1 MYTRCPTCST
11 CFRVTDRHL
20 AIAHGKVR
28 CGQCQLVFSAPD
40 HAIDDLPVNQ
50 LTSTTKAKS
59 AEVATSNSS
68 SVTKKSPTSTPSKKV
83 IPPPVAPTAK
93 EKSKA
98 RKQASKTK
106 KVVEKNQISRQHP
119 DLILKR
125 R

>member
-68 SVTKKSPTSTPSKKV
+68 SVTKNHLLQLRLKKLFRLPSHRQQKK
-83 IPPPVAPTAK
+83 
-93 EKSKA
+93 
-98 RKQASKTK
+98 
-106 KVVEKNQISRQHP
+106 N
-119 DLILKR
+119 LKR
-125 R
+125 VSKPAKLKK